1 MMNLKVIKIF
11 LLKKAIDDVMKKII
25 NISIDKGLEL
35 KALQDN
41 NRFID
46 YLRCVH
52 KLDGYGD
59 ISFPNCA
66 CDARKK
72 GHVIV
77 IFKFS
82 RFILKACSKDG
93 IPEVSSFIR

>member
-1 MMNLKVIKIF
+1 
-11 LLKKAIDDVMKKII
+11 MKKII
-25 NISIDKGLEL
+25 NITIDKGLEL

-77 IFKFS
+77 IFKFI

-93 IPEVSSFIR
+93 IPEVGGGFIYFFFINKNEKLTI